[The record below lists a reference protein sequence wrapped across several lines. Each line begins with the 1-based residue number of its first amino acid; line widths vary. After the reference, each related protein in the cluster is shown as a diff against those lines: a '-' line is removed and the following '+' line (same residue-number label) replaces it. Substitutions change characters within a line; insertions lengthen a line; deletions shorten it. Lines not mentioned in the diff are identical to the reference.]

1 MRLAFREPC
10 SSHFL
15 VAGGIRLHPR
25 FGRGNIRL
33 ATMDAAQADVAIR
46 ARGSGGQRLAISL
59 RACGIRETRQ
69 QYCNNDGTNRTSM
82 RHGSAITILFRR
94 FALSCRT
101 LHA

>member
-10 SSHFL
+10 YSHFL

-59 RACGIRETRQ
+59 PLVA
-69 QYCNNDGTNRTSM
+69 
-82 RHGSAITILFRR
+82 SAKLASNTATTTVLI
-94 FALSCRT
+94 ALVCVT
-101 LHA
+101 GVP